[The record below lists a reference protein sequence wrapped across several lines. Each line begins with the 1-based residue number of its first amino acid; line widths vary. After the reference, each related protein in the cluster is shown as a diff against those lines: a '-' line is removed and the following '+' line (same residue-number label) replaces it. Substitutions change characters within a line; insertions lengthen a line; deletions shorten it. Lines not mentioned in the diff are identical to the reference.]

1 MKIACQ
7 ILMENLE
14 ETKNSFGDN
23 GVKEKIFW
31 NKILREVKR
40 LISTRLREK

>member
-1 MKIACQ
+1 
-7 ILMENLE
+7 MEGND
-14 ETKNSFGDN
+14 NSFGNN

-31 NKILREVKR
+31 NRILKEIKR